1 MPIFLY
7 LYIFKQNFFRILMLF
22 IIKRSNMFRKNVYD
36 FIEDAKKVHGNKYD
50 YSKVDYNGCKEKV
63 CIICP
68 EHGEFWQTPDNHLQK
83 KGCPICRYVN
93 SAAHSTLTTDE
104 FVKRAKKIHGSKY
117 DYSNVE
123 YKGNNKKVAIICHE
137 KDENGKEHGVFWQTP
152 TGHID
157 KRAGCPKCSK
167 NHKYTTEEFME
178 SLPNWIKEKYDFS
191 KFVYKRTHEKSIL
204 ICPEHGEFLMSP
216 HNIRKGIGCPGCNE
230 SKLERSV
237 RVFLKSYGVEY
248 ISEYKDENVFGK
260 QEIDFYL
267 PKYGVAIECQGI
279 QHFVPT
285 DFAGKGEEWKK
296 SEFEH
301 IKKLDENK
309 QKLCDENGVKLIYFT
324 SKENSKL
331 ANKVDL
337 YSNRVIITE
346 IEDIKNYLYEN

>member
-1 MPIFLY
+1 MT
-7 LYIFKQNFFRILMLF
+7 K
-22 IIKRSNMFRKNVYD
+22 KSVYD
-36 FIEDAKKVHGNKYD
+36 FIEDAEKVHGKKYD
-50 YSKVDYNGCKEKV
+50 YSKVEYNGCKEKV

-83 KGCPICRYVN
+83 RGCPICRYIN

-157 KRAGCPKCSK
+157 KMAGCPKCSK

-178 SLPNWIKEKYDFS
+178 SLPNWVKEKYDFS
-191 KFVYKRTHEKSIL
+191 KFEYVRTHDKAIV
-204 ICPEHGEFLMSP
+204 ICPEHGEFLQSP
-216 HNIRKGIGCPGCNE
+216 HNIRKGIGCPGCSE

-237 RVFLKSYGVEY
+237 RMFLKCYGVEY
-248 ISEYKDENVFGK
+248 VSEYKKDNSFGK
-260 QEIDFYL
+260 QAIDFYL
-267 PKYGVAIECQGI
+267 PKYNIAIECQGV

-285 DFAGKGEEWKK
+285 DFAGRGDNWKNN
-296 SEFEH
+296 EFER
-301 IKKLDENK
+301 IKELDRNK
-309 QKLCDENGVKLIYFT
+309 QELCKNNKIRLIYFM
-324 SKENSKL
+324 SKENAKL
-331 ANKVDL
+331 ANELEL
-337 YSNRVIITE
+337 YDSFTIITE
-346 IEDIKNYLYEN
+346 IEDIKNYL